1 MPLFQAGR
9 GQEGWGGDAGAGVV
23 RRAGAP
29 CSAGR
34 AGGALRDPIPDPIL
48 IPIPDLILIPIPIP
62 VPVPRGSPPQ
72 NRERG

>member
-1 MPLFQAGR
+1 MGR
-9 GQEGWGGDAGAGVV
+9 GRRGGGREASRGSLLGGAGW
-23 RRAGAP
+23 
-29 CSAGR
+29 
-34 AGGALRDPIPDPIL
+34 GALRDPIPDPIL